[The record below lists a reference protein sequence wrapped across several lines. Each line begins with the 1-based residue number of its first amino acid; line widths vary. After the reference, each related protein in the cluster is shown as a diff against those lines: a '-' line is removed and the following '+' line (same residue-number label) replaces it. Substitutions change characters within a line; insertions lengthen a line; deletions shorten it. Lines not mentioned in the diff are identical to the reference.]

1 MLFVFAQHACKG
13 LKKISIGRPADDLLA
28 PFDLVIKKIK

>member
-1 MLFVFAQHACKG
+1 MCLLFVLYACEG